1 MNAEKERLTRLT
13 DQIKELISQ
22 YQKAAPGSS
31 AFTSLESQIVAMKHQ
46 HETLRE
52 AAEREY
58 ARLEA
63 RTAATLY
70 EEIQQ
75 TTANLAKANGMN
87 YVVKVSPGPN
97 PDSDPNAVMDALKG
111 SVVYSILGTTSPRRS
126 SAS

>member
-1 MNAEKERLTRLT
+1 M
-13 DQIKELISQ
+13 
-22 YQKAAPGSS
+22 
-31 AFTSLESQIVAMKHQ
+31 
-46 HETLRE
+46 
-52 AAEREY
+52 AEREI

-75 TTANLAKANGMN
+75 TTANLAKAKGMN

-111 SVVYSILGTTSPRRS
+111 SVVYSDPRNDLTEEVIRELNERFK
-126 SAS
+126 AVGGKTAK